1 MFKTKRPQKTI
12 FDHDVYLPPERIAA
26 LHKTWAGPFRD
37 KVLPLIDEEPF
48 RPFYHPDNGRPNVP
62 VATLIGASVLKEM
75 HDLTDNEVLGSLEFD
90 LRWHYALD
98 IHGLEAHTCQ
108 KTLHNFRTLVCTNE
122 MAREIFQDMTGKMI
136 EAASLSTEKQRLDST
151 QITSNMAHLS
161 RLSLFTRTIEGF
173 LRSLEKHDAS
183 LYEGLPKVYHKVYR
197 ERSGYFADVRSSQ
210 AKRRLG
216 KCARHLFDLVD
227 RFRAHPEISQLEAYR
242 LMVRLLEEQCEVEEG
257 QIPKV
262 HLKNPKDIPGDS
274 LQNPS
279 DPDATYGHKGKGYK
293 ASLTETC
300 SEGNPFQ
307 AITDVWVDGAH
318 VSDQTDVPKVI
329 ERLEEARTKPEE
341 LFADAGY
348 GRGENIVACREEGV
362 ALTAP
367 NTLGKA
373 PDMNKIQLSDFEVSD
388 DATEILSCVQG
399 HRPLSCTVSENKK
412 KRKKKVRAIFSQ
424 DACSVCEFQSI
435 CPVKRIKGGN
445 YRLEYK
451 LEAMATSKRK
461 QEQEDKDFKERYK
474 IRSGIEATVSE
485 ADRVTGL
492 KKVWCRGLDRV
503 RTAVTFK
510 ALALNIK
517 RYIASEREK
526 AAKAKA
532 GGAQGLHIAFFG
544 VLARIR
550 GFFCG
555 QPLACAT

>member
-1 MFKTKRPQKTI
+1 
-12 FDHDVYLPPERIAA
+12 
-26 LHKTWAGPFRD
+26 
-37 KVLPLIDEEPF
+37 
-48 RPFYHPDNGRPNVP
+48 
-62 VATLIGASVLKEM
+62 
-75 HDLTDNEVLGSLEFD
+75 
-90 LRWHYALD
+90 
-98 IHGLEAHTCQ
+98 
-108 KTLHNFRTLVCTNE
+108 
-122 MAREIFQDMTGKMI
+122 MAREIFTDMTGKMI

-161 RLSLFTRTIEGF
+161 RLGLFTRTIEGF

-183 LYEGLPKVYHKVYR
+183 LYEVLPKVYHKVYR
-197 ERSGYFADVRSSQ
+197 ERSGYFADVKSSQ

-227 RFRAHPEISQLEAYR
+227 RFRGHPEISELETYR
-242 LMVRLLEEQCEVEEG
+242 LMVRLLEEQCEVG
-257 QIPKV
+257 DGDAPKV
-262 HLKNPKDIPGDS
+262 SLKNPKDIPGDS

-300 SEGNPFQ
+300 AEENPFQ
-307 AITDVWVDGAH
+307 VVTDVSVDGAH
-318 VSDQTDVPKVI
+318 VSDQKDVPKVI
-329 ERLEEARTKPEE
+329 ERLEEAKAKPEE

-348 GRGENIVACREEGV
+348 GCGENIVASREEGV

-373 PDMNKIQLSDFEVSD
+373 PDLDKVQLSDFEVSD
-388 DATEILSCVQG
+388 DGKEVLSCIQG
-399 HRPLSCTVSENKK
+399 HRPLSCTVSEKKK
-412 KRKKKVRAIFSQ
+412 KRKKKVKAIFSKE
-424 DACSVCEFQSI
+424 ACSLCEFQSV
-435 CPVKRIKGGN
+435 CPVKRVKGGH

-461 QEQEDKDFKERYK
+461 QEQEGKDFKERYK

-492 KKVWCRGLDRV
+492 KRVWCRGLDRV

-517 RYIASEREK
+517 RYIESEREK

-532 GGAQGLHIAFFG
+532 GGARGLHMAIFG

-550 GFFCG
+550 GFFRG
-555 QPLACAT
+555 QTLAHAM